1 MPKLLL
7 MCLLS
12 IAVTACDDDK
22 PKHHY
27 VLKEVIDVKGTCWED
42 RVGQRDTFSGRIVR
56 WQTVENGVISTYGSV
71 STPFF
76 AQRAIDEATHPT
88 VYHTPSLISFTEI
101 SVDTDQ
107 PAWVLHG
114 VSDRGEDSE
123 GNLQG
128 YDSTC
133 QLTVINRGN
142 ELPADMYPD
151 SAGKPP
157 R

>member
-1 MPKLLL
+1 MQKLLL

-12 IAVTACDDDK
+12 IAIAACDDDK

-27 VLKEVIDVKGTCWED
+27 VLKEVIDVQGTRWED
-42 RVGQRDTFSGRIVR
+42 HVGQRDTFSGRIVG
-56 WQTVENGVISTYGSV
+56 WQTVQNGVISTYGSV
-71 STPFF
+71 STPFS

-88 VYHTPSLISFTEI
+88 VYHTPSTISFTEI
-101 SVDTDQ
+101 TVDTDQ

-133 QLTVINRGN
+133 QLTVINRGK
-142 ELPADMYPD
+142 ELPTDLYPD
-151 SAGKPP
+151 SAGKPS